1 MGQKIKKL
9 FWTEPAQKD
18 LQNIYNF
25 FAEISPLLAE
35 RQIIRIIDAA
45 DLLETRFERMGQKEP
60 LLADYKQEYR
70 YLIKD
75 NYKIIYHILPSE
87 IIIDMVFDTRQN
99 PEKMKKAVS
108 KR

>member
-1 MGQKIKKL
+1 MEKKIKKL

-25 FAEISPLLAE
+25 FADISPLLAE

-45 DLLETRFERMGQKEP
+45 DLLETRFEKMGQEEP
-60 LLADYKQEYR
+60 LLTDYKYEYR

-75 NYKIIYHILPSE
+75 NYKIIYHILPSQ
-87 IIIDMVFDTRQN
+87 IIVDMVFDTRQN
-99 PEKMKKAVS
+99 PEKMKKIVS
-108 KR
+108 EK